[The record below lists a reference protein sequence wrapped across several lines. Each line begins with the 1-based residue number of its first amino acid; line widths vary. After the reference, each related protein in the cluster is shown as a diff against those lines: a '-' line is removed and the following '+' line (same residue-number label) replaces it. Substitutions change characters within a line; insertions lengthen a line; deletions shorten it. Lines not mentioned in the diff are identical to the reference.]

1 MVIEITKPA
10 LSDAAKSEI
19 DELTGIILVNFMV
32 IYRTKVIESNMLLN
46 NDYKKWYDEQLQ
58 TQDSDVAVYEY
69 AWNKITSMYT
79 GWEILQMEEAIKNKK
94 VVDSL
99 NPETKK
105 GIFRSPF

>member
-1 MVIEITKPA
+1 MIIEVTKPA

-46 NDYKKWYDEQLQ
+46 NDYKAWYDEQLA
-58 TQDSDVAVYEY
+58 TQDSDTAVYEY

-79 GWEILQMEEAIKNKK
+79 GLEILQMEEAIKNKK

-99 NPETKK
+99 NPEAKK
-105 GIFRSPF
+105 VIFRSPF